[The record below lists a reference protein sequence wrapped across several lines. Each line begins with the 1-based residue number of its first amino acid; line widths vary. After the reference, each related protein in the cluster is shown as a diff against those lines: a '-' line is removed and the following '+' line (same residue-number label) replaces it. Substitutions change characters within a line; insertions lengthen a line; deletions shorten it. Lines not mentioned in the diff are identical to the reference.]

1 MNWSTPRNTQLV
13 RALLSLKT
21 SDEARR
27 FLRDLLT
34 PDEIDEFAKR
44 FQTAEMLSKKVPYS
58 VIEEKTG
65 LSSTTV
71 ARVSKWLNGRE
82 GGYRRVIGRMH
93 HHSSPL
99 ARGDCVAYMDFET
112 HRWNPAPSREGASAM
127 CLSLGGWKD
136 NCSLRQ

>member
-58 VIEEKTG
+58 VIEKKTG

-99 ARGDCVAYMDFET
+99 ARGD
-112 HRWNPAPSREGASAM
+112 
-127 CLSLGGWKD
+127 
-136 NCSLRQ
+136 